1 MFLYHKHIQILLKE
15 NILVSCWNIVF
26 LSDYLKL
33 LDFIT
38 EETEV

>member
-1 MFLYHKHIQILLKE
+1 MFLYHKHIQILLKYSS
-15 NILVSCWNIVF
+15 ILLKYWGFF

-38 EETEV
+38 EGTEI